1 MTREECKQRVYKV
14 ITTVLDVKP
23 EEIQEKHSFTG
34 NLGADSIKSMN
45 LVASFEEE
53 FDIEMDEDQALE
65 VNNVGR
71 AIDFILKYL

>member
-1 MTREECKQRVYKV
+1 MTRDECKQRVYKV
-14 ITTVLDVKP
+14 ITEVLGVQPGD
-23 EEIQEKHSFTG
+23 IQESHSFTG

-53 FDIEMDEDQALE
+53 FDIEMDEDKALD

-71 AIDFILKYL
+71 AIDFILAYL